1 MKKGDKGNKVKNLQ
15 RKLNKIMSV
24 ALVVDGHFGQDTYL
38 IVLRFQEQ
46 NNLTMDG
53 IVGRVT
59 MSAINNQYIQM
70 MESSNLMT
78 FGKNRFVVF
87 VDAGHGGIDDSGR
100 YTTSG
105 KRAYHDGVELH
116 DNGNYYEGYE
126 NRIIAYRHVSV
137 FADDVSE

>member
-78 FGKNRFVVF
+78 FGKNRFVIR
-87 VDAGHGGIDDSGR
+87 HQENEHI
-100 YTTSG
+100 TT
-105 KRAYHDGVELH
+105 VL
-116 DNGNYYEGYE
+116 NYMTTA
-126 NRIIAYRHVSV
+126 IITKVMKTGSLRNSS
-137 FADDVSE
+137 FRN